1 MLAVLFLLSLPA
13 VTPRLYS
20 SDEVQYF
27 SYLRSIWFDRDVS
40 FENEYQYF
48 YDHNVSRSDGF
59 HETFLERQTA
69 AGRRVNYATLGCA
82 LLWSPFYA
90 IAHLWTRA
98 TGGIADGFSLPYIRA
113 VAYGSAFYGFLAV
126 LLSIRAARALLT
138 SAGSWQLAAGSAG
151 FLAGVAVW
159 LGTPLLFYMYVAPPF
174 SHAVSAFG
182 VALFVTVWL
191 HVRQEWSVRGTFA
204 LGICAALLA
213 MIREQDIFVAL
224 GPLCDF
230 ALAQLTPKSQLLTTK
245 RNGGIAAAGAGV
257 AGFFLGYL
265 PQLIAYNALN
275 GYPGPA
281 QHVARKM
288 YWYAPH
294 GLQVLF
300 SPNHGFVFWTP
311 LAVLAIAGLI
321 VMSVGA
327 GFSRPHTRRIALCA
341 LIMVAS
347 QIYVAGSVASWTVA
361 GAFGQRRFVCL
372 TPVLVIGLAAL
383 WHARPRRPAYHM
395 VLTAAVIACVWWNI
409 ALMAQFATGMMD
421 RQRLEPGKNAY
432 NAFVRLPLE
441 TPSLIYRYLTDRE
454 SFYKGAK

>member
-1 MLAVLFLLSLPA
+1 MDAYHRWCRGRILTAIHPRGGLRVGVLRLPRRPA
-13 VTPRLYS
+13 VNPR
-20 SDEVQYF
+20 
-27 SYLRSIWFDRDVS
+27 RTNR
-40 FENEYQYF
+40 
-48 YDHNVSRSDGF
+48 G
-59 HETFLERQTA
+59 ERNWHPA
-69 AGRRVNYATLGCA
+69 PAGC
-82 LLWSPFYA
+82 
-90 IAHLWTRA
+90 
-98 TGGIADGFSLPYIRA
+98 SL
-113 VAYGSAFYGFLAV
+113 
-126 LLSIRAARALLT
+126 T
-138 SAGSWQLAAGSAG
+138 

-159 LGTPLLFYMYVAPPF
+159 FGTPLLFYMYVAPPF

-191 HVRQEWSVRGTFA
+191 HVRREWSVSGTFL

-213 MIREQDIFVAL
+213 MIREQDIFHCARASL
-224 GPLCDF
+224 RFRPRPDNFKLQGL
-230 ALAQLTPKSQLLTTK
+230 LTPKKSASGWL
-245 RNGGIAAAGAGV
+245 AAAGAGLS
-257 AGFFLGYL
+257 GFFLGYL
-265 PQLIAYNALN
+265 PQLIAYNGLN

-281 QHVARKM
+281 QHVQRKM

-300 SPNHGFVFWTP
+300 SSEHGFFFWTP
-311 LAVLAIAGLI
+311 LAIFAIAGLI
-321 VMSVGA
+321 AMAA
-327 GFSRPHTRRIALCA
+327 GRLKAASTRSGEAGLTESRPDSQRIALCA
-341 LIMVAS
+341 LIMIAS
-347 QIYVAGSVASWTVA
+347 QVYVAGSVESWTVA

-395 VLTAAVIACVWWNI
+395 ALTAAVIACVWWNI

-454 SFYKGAK
+454 SFYRPPPSKGVQ